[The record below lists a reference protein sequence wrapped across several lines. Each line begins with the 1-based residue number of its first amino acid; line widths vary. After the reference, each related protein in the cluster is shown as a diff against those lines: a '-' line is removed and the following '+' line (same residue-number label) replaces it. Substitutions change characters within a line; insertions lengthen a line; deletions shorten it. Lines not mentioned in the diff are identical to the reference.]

1 MDQKKTGS
9 FLRELRKEKQLT
21 QEQLAEQFGVTNRSV
36 SRWETGSNM
45 PDLSILVEL
54 ADFYDVDIR
63 DIIDGERKGEDMNK
77 EEKERLQ
84 LVADYAET
92 EKNTLL
98 MRLRIFS
105 IVGLISLI
113 AGLTMMVISRDN
125 NLPVYDYL
133 MGALMGVAIGALLVA
148 VFYSTGVLE
157 NMRKRKRTLMKVL
170 LVISI
175 LILLGTFIAAIIA
188 SLWYNER
195 KWVNMLTWLASGEL
209 DHDSCDSNGKHL
221 RCESWY
227 NEYCDGCACAN
238 YM

>member
-9 FLRELRKEKQLT
+9 FLRELRKEKQFT
-21 QEQLAEQFGVTNRSV
+21 QEQLAEWFGVTSRSV

-63 DIIDGERKGEDMNK
+63 DIIDGERKGEDVNK

-84 LVADYAET
+84 LVADYAEN

-98 MRLRIFS
+98 MRWRIIS
-105 IVGLISLI
+105 IVGLVSLI

-133 MGALMGVAIGALLVA
+133 MGTLMGVAIGALLVA

-175 LILLGTFIAAIIA
+175 LFLLGTFIAAIIA
-188 SLWYNER
+188 SL
-195 KWVNMLTWLASGEL
+195 
-209 DHDSCDSNGKHL
+209 
-221 RCESWY
+221 
-227 NEYCDGCACAN
+227 
-238 YM
+238 

>member
-21 QEQLAEQFGVTNRSV
+21 QEQLAERFGVTNRSV

-105 IVGLISLI
+105 IVGLVSLI
-113 AGLTMMVISRDN
+113 AGLTMMVVSRDN
-125 NLPVYDYL
+125 NLPIYDYL
-133 MGALMGVAIGALLVA
+133 MGTLMGVAIGALLVA

-157 NMRKRKRTLMKVL
+157 NMRKRKRTFMKVL

-188 SLWYNER
+188 SL
-195 KWVNMLTWLASGEL
+195 
-209 DHDSCDSNGKHL
+209 
-221 RCESWY
+221 
-227 NEYCDGCACAN
+227 
-238 YM
+238 

>member
-1 MDQKKTGS
+1 MDQKKFGS

-21 QEQLAEQFGVTNRSV
+21 QEQLAERFGVTSRSV
-36 SRWETGSNM
+36 SRWETDSNM

-98 MRLRIFS
+98 MRLRIIS

-125 NLPVYDYL
+125 NLPIYDYL
-133 MGALMGVAIGALLVA
+133 MGALMGGAIGALLVA

-175 LILLGTFIAAIIA
+175 LFLLGTFIAAIIA
-188 SLWYNER
+188 SL
-195 KWVNMLTWLASGEL
+195 
-209 DHDSCDSNGKHL
+209 
-221 RCESWY
+221 
-227 NEYCDGCACAN
+227 
-238 YM
+238 

>member
-1 MDQKKTGS
+1 MDQKKSGS

-21 QEQLAEQFGVTNRSV
+21 QEQLAERFGVTSRSV

-45 PDLSILVEL
+45 QDLSILVEL

-133 MGALMGVAIGALLVA
+133 MGTLMGVAIGALLVA

-188 SLWYNER
+188 SL
-195 KWVNMLTWLASGEL
+195 
-209 DHDSCDSNGKHL
+209 
-221 RCESWY
+221 
-227 NEYCDGCACAN
+227 
-238 YM
+238 

>member
-21 QEQLAEQFGVTNRSV
+21 QEQLAERFGVTNRSV

-105 IVGLISLI
+105 IVGLVSLI

-133 MGALMGVAIGALLVA
+133 MGTLMGVAIGALLVA

-175 LILLGTFIAAIIA
+175 LFLLGTFIAAIVA
-188 SLWYNER
+188 SL
-195 KWVNMLTWLASGEL
+195 
-209 DHDSCDSNGKHL
+209 
-221 RCESWY
+221 
-227 NEYCDGCACAN
+227 
-238 YM
+238 

>member
-1 MDQKKTGS
+1 MDQKKVGS

-21 QEQLAEQFGVTNRSV
+21 QEQLAERFGVTSRSV

-105 IVGLISLI
+105 IVGLVSLI
-113 AGLTMMVISRDN
+113 AGLVMLVLGGDN
-125 NLPVYDYL
+125 NLPVYDFL
-133 MGALMGVAIGALLVA
+133 MGTLMGVSIGALLVA
-148 VFYSTGVLE
+148 VFYSTGALE

-175 LILLGTFIAAIIA
+175 LFLLGTFIAAIIA
-188 SLWYNER
+188 SLLYI
-195 KWVNMLTWLASGEL
+195 
-209 DHDSCDSNGKHL
+209 
-221 RCESWY
+221 Y
-227 NEYCDGCACAN
+227 
-238 YM
+238 

>member
-1 MDQKKTGS
+1 MDQKKVGS

-21 QEQLAEQFGVTNRSV
+21 QEQLAERFGVTSRSV

-133 MGALMGVAIGALLVA
+133 MGTLMGVAIGALLVA

-175 LILLGTFIAAIIA
+175 LFLLGTFIAAIIA
-188 SLWYNER
+188 SL
-195 KWVNMLTWLASGEL
+195 
-209 DHDSCDSNGKHL
+209 
-221 RCESWY
+221 
-227 NEYCDGCACAN
+227 
-238 YM
+238 

>member
-1 MDQKKTGS
+1 MDQKKSGS

-21 QEQLAEQFGVTNRSV
+21 QEQLAERFGVTSRSV

-105 IVGLISLI
+105 IVGLFSLI

-157 NMRKRKRTLMKVL
+157 NMRRRKRTLMKVF

-175 LILLGTFIAAIIA
+175 LVLLGTFIAAIIA
-188 SLWYNER
+188 SL
-195 KWVNMLTWLASGEL
+195 
-209 DHDSCDSNGKHL
+209 
-221 RCESWY
+221 
-227 NEYCDGCACAN
+227 
-238 YM
+238 

>member
-1 MDQKKTGS
+1 
-9 FLRELRKEKQLT
+9 
-21 QEQLAEQFGVTNRSV
+21 
-36 SRWETGSNM
+36 M

-133 MGALMGVAIGALLVA
+133 MGTLMGVAIGAL
-148 VFYSTGVLE
+148 FYSTGVLE

-188 SLWYNER
+188 SL
-195 KWVNMLTWLASGEL
+195 
-209 DHDSCDSNGKHL
+209 
-221 RCESWY
+221 
-227 NEYCDGCACAN
+227 
-238 YM
+238 

>member
-21 QEQLAEQFGVTNRSV
+21 QDQLAEQFGVTKRSV

-63 DIIDGERKGEDMNK
+63 DIIDGERKGDDMNK
-77 EEKERLQ
+77 EEKERL
-84 LVADYAET
+84 LIVADYAEN
-92 EKNTLL
+92 EKNILL
-98 MRLRIFS
+98 MRLRIIS
-105 IVGLISLI
+105 IVGLVSLI

-133 MGALMGVAIGALLVA
+133 MGTLMGAAIGALLVA

-157 NMRKRKRTLMKVL
+157 NMRKRKRKLMKACS
-170 LVISI
+170 VIGI
-175 LILLGTFIAAIIA
+175 LILLGTFIAALTA
-188 SLWYNER
+188 SL
-195 KWVNMLTWLASGEL
+195 
-209 DHDSCDSNGKHL
+209 
-221 RCESWY
+221 
-227 NEYCDGCACAN
+227 
-238 YM
+238 

>member
-1 MDQKKTGS
+1 MDQKKFGS
-9 FLRELRKEKQLT
+9 FLRELRKEKRLT
-21 QEQLAEQFGVTNRSV
+21 QEQLAERFGVTSRSV

-77 EEKERLQ
+77 VEKEGLQ

-133 MGALMGVAIGALLVA
+133 MGTLMGVAIGALLVA

-188 SLWYNER
+188 SL
-195 KWVNMLTWLASGEL
+195 
-209 DHDSCDSNGKHL
+209 
-221 RCESWY
+221 
-227 NEYCDGCACAN
+227 
-238 YM
+238 

>member
-1 MDQKKTGS
+1 MDQKKFGS

-21 QEQLAEQFGVTNRSV
+21 QEQLAERFGVTSRSV
-36 SRWETGSNM
+36 SRWETDSNM

-98 MRLRIFS
+98 MRLRLIS
-105 IVGLISLI
+105 IVGLVSLI

-133 MGALMGVAIGALLVA
+133 MGTLMGVAIGALLVA

-175 LILLGTFIAAIIA
+175 LFLLGTFIAAIIA
-188 SLWYNER
+188 SL
-195 KWVNMLTWLASGEL
+195 
-209 DHDSCDSNGKHL
+209 
-221 RCESWY
+221 
-227 NEYCDGCACAN
+227 
-238 YM
+238 

>member
-1 MDQKKTGS
+1 MDQKKVGS

-21 QEQLAEQFGVTNRSV
+21 QEQLAERFGVTNRSV

-105 IVGLISLI
+105 IVGLVSLI
-113 AGLTMMVISRDN
+113 AGLVMLVLGGDN

-133 MGALMGVAIGALLVA
+133 MGTLMGVSIGALLVA
-148 VFYSTGVLE
+148 VFYSTGALE

-175 LILLGTFIAAIIA
+175 LFLLGTFIAAIIA
-188 SLWYNER
+188 SLLYI
-195 KWVNMLTWLASGEL
+195 
-209 DHDSCDSNGKHL
+209 
-221 RCESWY
+221 Y
-227 NEYCDGCACAN
+227 
-238 YM
+238 

>member
-21 QEQLAEQFGVTNRSV
+21 QEQLAERFGVTSRSV

-105 IVGLISLI
+105 IVGLVSLT
-113 AGLTMMVISRDN
+113 AGLVMLVISRDN

-157 NMRKRKRTLMKVL
+157 NMRKRKRTLMKVF

-188 SLWYNER
+188 SL
-195 KWVNMLTWLASGEL
+195 
-209 DHDSCDSNGKHL
+209 
-221 RCESWY
+221 
-227 NEYCDGCACAN
+227 
-238 YM
+238 

>member
-1 MDQKKTGS
+1 MDQKKVGS

-21 QEQLAEQFGVTNRSV
+21 QEQLAERFGVTNRSV

-105 IVGLISLI
+105 IVGLVSLI
-113 AGLTMMVISRDN
+113 AGLVMLVLGGDN
-125 NLPVYDYL
+125 NLPVHDYL
-133 MGALMGVAIGALLVA
+133 MGTLMGVSIGALLVA
-148 VFYSTGVLE
+148 VFYSTGALE

-175 LILLGTFIAAIIA
+175 LFLLGTFIAAIIA
-188 SLWYNER
+188 SLLYI
-195 KWVNMLTWLASGEL
+195 
-209 DHDSCDSNGKHL
+209 
-221 RCESWY
+221 Y
-227 NEYCDGCACAN
+227 
-238 YM
+238 

>member
-1 MDQKKTGS
+1 MDQKKFGS

-21 QEQLAEQFGVTNRSV
+21 QEQLAERFGVTSRSV

-133 MGALMGVAIGALLVA
+133 MGTLMGVAIGALLVA

-170 LVISI
+170 LVISL

-188 SLWYNER
+188 SL
-195 KWVNMLTWLASGEL
+195 
-209 DHDSCDSNGKHL
+209 
-221 RCESWY
+221 
-227 NEYCDGCACAN
+227 
-238 YM
+238 

>member
-21 QEQLAEQFGVTNRSV
+21 QEQLAERFGVTNRSV

-105 IVGLISLI
+105 IVGLVSLI
-113 AGLTMMVISRDN
+113 AGLMMMVISRDN

-133 MGALMGVAIGALLVA
+133 MGTLMGVAIGALLVA

-175 LILLGTFIAAIIA
+175 LFLLGTFIAAIVA
-188 SLWYNER
+188 SL
-195 KWVNMLTWLASGEL
+195 
-209 DHDSCDSNGKHL
+209 
-221 RCESWY
+221 
-227 NEYCDGCACAN
+227 
-238 YM
+238 

>member
-1 MDQKKTGS
+1 MDQKKVGS

-21 QEQLAEQFGVTNRSV
+21 QEQLAERFGVTNRSV
-36 SRWETGSNM
+36 SRCETGSNM

-105 IVGLISLI
+105 IVGLVSLI
-113 AGLTMMVISRDN
+113 AGLVMLVLGGDN

-133 MGALMGVAIGALLVA
+133 MGTLMGVSIGALLVA
-148 VFYSTGVLE
+148 VFYSTGALE

-175 LILLGTFIAAIIA
+175 LFLLGTFIAAIIA
-188 SLWYNER
+188 SLLYI
-195 KWVNMLTWLASGEL
+195 
-209 DHDSCDSNGKHL
+209 
-221 RCESWY
+221 Y
-227 NEYCDGCACAN
+227 
-238 YM
+238 

>member
-21 QEQLAEQFGVTNRSV
+21 QEQLAERFGVTSRSV

-133 MGALMGVAIGALLVA
+133 MGTLMGVAIGALLVA
-148 VFYSTGVLE
+148 VFYSTGALE

-175 LILLGTFIAAIIA
+175 LFLLGTFIAAIIA
-188 SLWYNER
+188 SL
-195 KWVNMLTWLASGEL
+195 
-209 DHDSCDSNGKHL
+209 
-221 RCESWY
+221 
-227 NEYCDGCACAN
+227 
-238 YM
+238 

>member
-1 MDQKKTGS
+1 MDQKKSGS

-21 QEQLAEQFGVTNRSV
+21 QEQLAERFGVTSRSV
-36 SRWETGSNM
+36 SRWETSSNM

-105 IVGLISLI
+105 IVGLVSLI

-133 MGALMGVAIGALLVA
+133 MGTLMGVAIGALLVA

-175 LILLGTFIAAIIA
+175 LFLLGTFIAAIIA
-188 SLWYNER
+188 SL
-195 KWVNMLTWLASGEL
+195 
-209 DHDSCDSNGKHL
+209 
-221 RCESWY
+221 
-227 NEYCDGCACAN
+227 
-238 YM
+238 

>member
-21 QEQLAEQFGVTNRSV
+21 QEQLAERFGVTSRSV

-105 IVGLISLI
+105 IVGLISLV
-113 AGLTMMVISRDN
+113 AGLVMLVISRDN

-133 MGALMGVAIGALLVA
+133 MGTLMGVAIGALLVA

-170 LVISI
+170 LVISVI
-175 LILLGTFIAAIIA
+175 FLLGTFIAAIIA
-188 SLWYNER
+188 SL
-195 KWVNMLTWLASGEL
+195 
-209 DHDSCDSNGKHL
+209 
-221 RCESWY
+221 
-227 NEYCDGCACAN
+227 
-238 YM
+238 

>member
-9 FLRELRKEKQLT
+9 FLRELRNEKQLT
-21 QEQLAEQFGVTNRSV
+21 QEQLAERFGVTNRSV

-63 DIIDGERKGEDMNK
+63 DIIDGERKGEDVNN

-105 IVGLISLI
+105 IVGLVSLV

-133 MGALMGVAIGALLVA
+133 MGTLMGVAIGALLVA

-188 SLWYNER
+188 SL
-195 KWVNMLTWLASGEL
+195 
-209 DHDSCDSNGKHL
+209 
-221 RCESWY
+221 
-227 NEYCDGCACAN
+227 
-238 YM
+238 

>member
-21 QEQLAEQFGVTNRSV
+21 QEQLAERFGVTSRSV

-105 IVGLISLI
+105 IVGLVSLI
-113 AGLTMMVISRDN
+113 AGLVMLVLGGDN

-133 MGALMGVAIGALLVA
+133 MGTLMGVSIGALLVA

-157 NMRKRKRTLMKVL
+157 NTRKRKRTLMKVL

-188 SLWYNER
+188 SL
-195 KWVNMLTWLASGEL
+195 
-209 DHDSCDSNGKHL
+209 
-221 RCESWY
+221 
-227 NEYCDGCACAN
+227 
-238 YM
+238 

>member
-1 MDQKKTGS
+1 M
-9 FLRELRKEKQLT
+9 
-21 QEQLAEQFGVTNRSV
+21 V
-36 SRWETGSNM
+36 WSNKPQCVKVGDRQHM

-98 MRLRIFS
+98 TRLRIFS

-133 MGALMGVAIGALLVA
+133 MGTLMGVAIGALLVA

-175 LILLGTFIAAIIA
+175 LFLLGTFIAAIIA
-188 SLWYNER
+188 SL
-195 KWVNMLTWLASGEL
+195 
-209 DHDSCDSNGKHL
+209 
-221 RCESWY
+221 
-227 NEYCDGCACAN
+227 
-238 YM
+238 

>member
-21 QEQLAEQFGVTNRSV
+21 QEQLAEWFGVTSRSV

-105 IVGLISLI
+105 IVGLVSLI

-125 NLPVYDYL
+125 NLPIYDYL
-133 MGALMGVAIGALLVA
+133 MGTLMGVAIGALLVA

-157 NMRKRKRTLMKVL
+157 NMRKRKRTLMRVL

-188 SLWYNER
+188 SL
-195 KWVNMLTWLASGEL
+195 
-209 DHDSCDSNGKHL
+209 
-221 RCESWY
+221 
-227 NEYCDGCACAN
+227 
-238 YM
+238 

>member
-1 MDQKKTGS
+1 MDQKKVGS

-21 QEQLAEQFGVTNRSV
+21 QEQLAERFGVTNRSV

-105 IVGLISLI
+105 IVGLVSLI
-113 AGLTMMVISRDN
+113 AGLVMLVLGGDN

-133 MGALMGVAIGALLVA
+133 MGTLMGVSIGALLVA
-148 VFYSTGVLE
+148 GFYSTGALE

-175 LILLGTFIAAIIA
+175 LFLLGTFIAAIIA
-188 SLWYNER
+188 SLLYI
-195 KWVNMLTWLASGEL
+195 
-209 DHDSCDSNGKHL
+209 
-221 RCESWY
+221 Y
-227 NEYCDGCACAN
+227 
-238 YM
+238 

>member
-1 MDQKKTGS
+1 MNQKKVGS

-21 QEQLAEQFGVTNRSV
+21 QEQLAERFGVTSRSV

-105 IVGLISLI
+105 IVGLVSLI
-113 AGLTMMVISRDN
+113 AGLVMLVLGGDN

-133 MGALMGVAIGALLVA
+133 MGTLMGVSIGALLVA
-148 VFYSTGVLE
+148 VFYSTGALE

-175 LILLGTFIAAIIA
+175 LFLLGTFIAAIIA
-188 SLWYNER
+188 SL
-195 KWVNMLTWLASGEL
+195 
-209 DHDSCDSNGKHL
+209 
-221 RCESWY
+221 
-227 NEYCDGCACAN
+227 
-238 YM
+238 

>member
-1 MDQKKTGS
+1 MDQKNVGL

-21 QEQLAEQFGVTNRSV
+21 QEQLAERFGVTSRSV

-105 IVGLISLI
+105 IVGLVSLI

-133 MGALMGVAIGALLVA
+133 MGTLMGVAIGALLVA

-188 SLWYNER
+188 SL
-195 KWVNMLTWLASGEL
+195 
-209 DHDSCDSNGKHL
+209 
-221 RCESWY
+221 
-227 NEYCDGCACAN
+227 
-238 YM
+238 

>member
-21 QEQLAEQFGVTNRSV
+21 QEQLAERFGVTNRSV

-105 IVGLISLI
+105 IVGLISLV
-113 AGLTMMVISRDN
+113 AGLVMLVISRDN

-133 MGALMGVAIGALLVA
+133 MGTLMGVAIGALLVA

-170 LVISI
+170 LVISVI
-175 LILLGTFIAAIIA
+175 FLLGTFIAAIIA
-188 SLWYNER
+188 SL
-195 KWVNMLTWLASGEL
+195 
-209 DHDSCDSNGKHL
+209 
-221 RCESWY
+221 
-227 NEYCDGCACAN
+227 
-238 YM
+238 

>member
-1 MDQKKTGS
+1 MDQKKSGS

-21 QEQLAEQFGVTNRSV
+21 QEQLAERFGVTSRSV

-45 PDLSILVEL
+45 PDLRILVEL
-54 ADFYDVDIR
+54 AEFYDVDIR

-77 EEKERLQ
+77 DEKERLQ

-133 MGALMGVAIGALLVA
+133 MGTLMGVAIGALLVA

-175 LILLGTFIAAIIA
+175 LVLLGTFIAAIIA
-188 SLWYNER
+188 SL
-195 KWVNMLTWLASGEL
+195 
-209 DHDSCDSNGKHL
+209 
-221 RCESWY
+221 
-227 NEYCDGCACAN
+227 
-238 YM
+238 

>member
-1 MDQKKTGS
+1 MFNRKEATDMDQKKTGS
-9 FLRELRKEKQLT
+9 FLRELRKEKQFT
-21 QEQLAEQFGVTNRSV
+21 QEQLAEWFGVTSRSV

-63 DIIDGERKGEDMNK
+63 DIIDGERKGEDVNK

-84 LVADYAET
+84 LVADYAEN

-98 MRLRIFS
+98 MRLRIIS
-105 IVGLISLI
+105 IVGLVSLI

-133 MGALMGVAIGALLVA
+133 MGTLMGVAIGALLVA

-175 LILLGTFIAAIIA
+175 LFLLGTFIAAIIA
-188 SLWYNER
+188 SL
-195 KWVNMLTWLASGEL
+195 
-209 DHDSCDSNGKHL
+209 
-221 RCESWY
+221 
-227 NEYCDGCACAN
+227 
-238 YM
+238 

>member
-1 MDQKKTGS
+1 MDQKKIGL
-9 FLRELRKEKQLT
+9 FLKELRKEKQLT
-21 QEQLAEQFGVTNRSV
+21 QEQLAERFGVTNRSM

-84 LVADYAET
+84 LVADYAKT

-133 MGALMGVAIGALLVA
+133 MGTLMGVAIGALLVA

-188 SLWYNER
+188 SL
-195 KWVNMLTWLASGEL
+195 
-209 DHDSCDSNGKHL
+209 
-221 RCESWY
+221 
-227 NEYCDGCACAN
+227 
-238 YM
+238 

>member
-1 MDQKKTGS
+1 MDQKKVGS

-21 QEQLAEQFGVTNRSV
+21 QEQLAERFGVTSRSV

-133 MGALMGVAIGALLVA
+133 MWTLMGVAIGALLVA

-175 LILLGTFIAAIIA
+175 LFLLGTFIAAIIA
-188 SLWYNER
+188 SL
-195 KWVNMLTWLASGEL
+195 
-209 DHDSCDSNGKHL
+209 
-221 RCESWY
+221 
-227 NEYCDGCACAN
+227 
-238 YM
+238 

>member
-21 QEQLAEQFGVTNRSV
+21 QEQLAERFGVTSRSV

-105 IVGLISLI
+105 IVGLVSLI
-113 AGLTMMVISRDN
+113 AGLVMMVISRDN

-133 MGALMGVAIGALLVA
+133 MGTLMGVAIGALLVA

-175 LILLGTFIAAIIA
+175 LFLLGTFIAAIIA
-188 SLWYNER
+188 SL
-195 KWVNMLTWLASGEL
+195 
-209 DHDSCDSNGKHL
+209 
-221 RCESWY
+221 
-227 NEYCDGCACAN
+227 
-238 YM
+238 